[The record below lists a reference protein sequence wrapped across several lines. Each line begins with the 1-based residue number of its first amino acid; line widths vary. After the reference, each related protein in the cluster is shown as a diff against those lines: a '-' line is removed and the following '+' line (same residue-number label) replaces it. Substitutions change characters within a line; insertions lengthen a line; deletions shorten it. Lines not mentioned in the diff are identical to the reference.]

1 MDLGL
6 KGKRALVTG
15 ASQGIGRACAEA
27 LAREGCHLELVA
39 RNAETLEAARRELEK
54 SYGVQV
60 KSHPLDL
67 AERGTAARLAQEC
80 AGVDILVNNAGS
92 TPRGT
97 LLELDE
103 ESWRQGWELKIFGYI
118 NLTRELYRR
127 MVERRAGVIVNV
139 IGIGAEKLEY
149 AYAAG
154 STGNAA
160 LVALTRAIGSVS
172 LDYGVRVL
180 GVSPGW
186 VETEKSKRGLR
197 RRAQVELGDAE
208 RWPELTRHWPRGF
221 LIRPQEIGDV
231 VAFTASERA
240 GAMSGVIVTVDA
252 GFSARGYPYD
262 VETRPA

>member
-27 LAREGCHLELVA
+27 LAQEGCDLYLIA
-39 RNAETLEAARRELEK
+39 RNHEGLERAGAAIAEAHGVKVTTHAVDLTQRGAPAA
-54 SYGVQV
+54 
-60 KSHPLDL
+60 L
-67 AERGTAARLAQEC
+67 AAACGDAE
-80 AGVDILVNNAGS
+80 ILINNAGN

-97 LLELDE
+97 ILELDE
-103 ESWRQGWELKIFGYI
+103 DTWRQGWELKIFGYI
-118 NLTRELYRR
+118 NLTREFYRR

-139 IGIGAEKLEY
+139 VGIGAEKLEY
-149 AYAAG
+149 AYTAG

-160 LVALTRAIGSVS
+160 IVAMTRAIGGVS

-197 RRAQVELGDAE
+197 KRATEELGDPE
-208 RWPELTRHWPRGF
+208 RWPELVRHWPRGH
-221 LIRPQEIGDV
+221 LMRPQEIGDV
-231 VAFTASERA
+231 VAFVASPRA
-240 GAMSGVIVTVDA
+240 SAMSGVVVTVDA
-252 GFSARGYPYD
+252 GFAAQGYPP
-262 VETRPA
+262 RQGKP